1 MAASRSIS
9 MATRPVFNLTP
20 RQEEAQR
27 LLAGPQRHTLL
38 AGGARSGKTFLLTRA
53 VLIRALKAPRSRHAI
68 LRFRGNSV
76 WTSVGLDTL
85 PKVARTCWPGLALT
99 PKVQDKYF
107 VLPNGSEIWLSGLD
121 DKERVEKIL
130 GMEFATLYFNEASQ
144 IPYSSYLVA
153 STRLAQVCDGL
164 TQREYVDLNPSG
176 TAHWTYRQFIQKV
189 DPDTRR
195 PLADPSGYAAMYINP
210 LDNAQ
215 NLSPEFLRS
224 LETLPDRQRKRFYEG
239 VFTSDIDGALWT
251 IESLDRCRIDPGDV
265 PQMQRIVVSI
275 DPSGTKGV
283 DDARSD
289 SVGIVVAG
297 LGVDGVGYVL
307 EDLTCKL
314 SPAGWGR
321 VAVDAYHRWKADCI
335 LAERNFGGA
344 MVEHVIKTSGENIPY
359 REVSASR
366 GTGGKSVRAE
376 PVAALYE
383 KEHVRHAGRFPDL
396 EEQLSNFSTAGYLGG
411 KSPDRADAMV
421 WAITHLMLGVQSVR
435 SFHAPVVSSQPR
447 VLP

>member
-1 MAASRSIS
+1 MG
-9 MATRPVFNLTP
+9 TKPPFNLTP
-20 RQEEAQR
+20 RQVDAQR

-53 VLIRALKAPRSRHAI
+53 VLIRAMKAPQSRHAI

-85 PKVARTCWPGLALT
+85 PKVVRTCWPGLSIT

-107 VLPNGSEIWLSGLD
+107 VLPNGSEIWLGGLD

-176 TAHWTYRQFIQKV
+176 TGHWTYRQFVQKV

-195 PLADPSGYAAMYINP
+195 SLVNPSDYAAMYINP
-210 LDNAQ
+210 IDNEA
-215 NLSPEFLRS
+215 NLSLEFLQS
-224 LETLPDRQRKRFYEG
+224 LKNLPERQRKRFYEG
-239 VFTSDIDGALWT
+239 VFTAEIDGALWT
-251 IESLDRCRIDPGDV
+251 LDALDQCRVEAGDI
-265 PQMQRIVVSI
+265 PDMRRIVVAI
-275 DPSGTKGV
+275 DPSGTKG
-283 DDARSD
+283 DDDERSD

-297 LGVDGVGYVL
+297 LGVDGIGYVL

-321 VAVDAYHRWKADCI
+321 VAVNAYHRWNADCI

-344 MVEHVIKTSGENIPY
+344 MVEHVIKTTDAKAPY

-366 GTGGKSVRAE
+366 GTGGKAVRAE

-383 KEHVRHAGRFPDL
+383 KGQVRHAGRFADL
-396 EEQLSNFSTAGYLGG
+396 EDQLSNFSTAGYMGDR
-411 KSPDRADAMV
+411 SPDRADAMV
-421 WAITHLMLGVQSVR
+421 WAITHLMLGHQPLS
-435 SFHAPVVSSQPR
+435 SFHIPAVASVPR